1 MMTDPRDLAG
11 LELPSLTVVVPA
23 LDARRQLE
31 RSLAA
36 LLDDPDVGASRIV
49 LVDDGS
55 EDGTATWAQGLGVRV
70 LRTSRRRSGPAAARN
85 LGVEHAAP
93 TEWLAFVDADVVVEQ
108 GALGR
113 LVRAAL
119 ADGCVAA
126 FGSYDDQPDDP
137 GFTSLYVNLRHHA
150 GHRVASLDADTFWSG
165 LGVVRRD
172 AFQQVGG
179 FDPVRYP
186 EPSVEDVELGLRLR
200 ARGGR
205 IARVPE
211 AQARHLKRWT
221 LAEALRV
228 DVTRRALPWS
238 QLMVEH
244 PGAFRDLNVALSER
258 VKAVL
263 AAVFLGAA
271 LGSLPPWIGRV
282 PSLLAAGVTLLV
294 AAWLS
299 LPLLRIWARAAGPVF
314 AVRALLLH
322 QLHLT
327 LAAVTFAWVRL
338 TAPAWSAT
346 RRQARDAS

>member
-1 MMTDPRDLAG
+1 MADPREPAE

-23 LDARRQLE
+23 LDARHQLE

-36 LLDDPDVGASRIV
+36 LLDDPQIGASRVV

-55 EDGTATWAQGLGVRV
+55 RDGTAAWARELGVRV
-70 LRTSRRRSGPAAARN
+70 VETGQRRSGPAAARN

-93 TEWLAFVDADVVVEQ
+93 TEWLAFVDADVVVER

-119 ADGCVAA
+119 AGGCVAA

-150 GHRVASLDADTFWSG
+150 GHRVATLDADTFWSG

-172 AFQQVGG
+172 AFEQVGG
-179 FDPVRYP
+179 FDPLRFP

-200 ARGGR
+200 AGGDR

-244 PGAFRDLNVALSER
+244 PGAFRDLNVALGER

-271 LGSLPPWIGRV
+271 LASLVPWSGRI
-282 PSLLAAGVTLLV
+282 PSLIVAGSTLLV

-299 LPLLRIWARAAGPVF
+299 RSLLRLWARAAGTRF
-314 AVRALLLH
+314 AVGALLLH

-327 LAAVTFAWVRL
+327 LAAFTFAWVRL
-338 TAPAWSAT
+338 TAPAWSAA
-346 RRQARDAS
+346 RRQAPTAS